1 VLCLSAMDLLTWI
14 IVGLV
19 AGVLASL
26 IVGGSG
32 YGILGDIVVGVVGAF
47 LGGWIFREA
56 GWHSPFSGLAG
67 TISVAFVG
75 ALLLLV
81 VLHLLQRSRTRTL

>member
-1 VLCLSAMDLLTWI
+1 MDILTWL

-19 AGVLASL
+19 SGVLASL

-32 YGILGDIVVGVVGAF
+32 YGIIGDIVVGIVGAF

-56 GWHSPFSGLAG
+56 GWHTPFAGLAG
-67 TISVAFVG
+67 TIAVAFVG
-75 ALLLLV
+75 AV
-81 VLHLLQRSRTRTL
+81 VLLMILHLFQRSRASRR

>member
-1 VLCLSAMDLLTWI
+1 MDILTWL

-32 YGILGDIVVGVVGAF
+32 YGILGDIVVGIVGAF
-47 LGGWIFREA
+47 IGGFVFREA
-56 GWHSPFSGLAG
+56 GWHSPFAGLAG
-67 TISVAFVG
+67 TIFVAFIG
-75 ALLLLV
+75 AVLLLLV
-81 VLHLLQRSRTRTL
+81 IHLVRRGSRRG